1 MGFQITV
8 MLTLVVYIEG
18 LSQNLPIMQNINQA
32 PRLLHFF
39 IVSIVVIAVSILV
52 TTVSLVI
59 SHAAAGFEMT
69 EWQAWCGIKI
79 ADGLNRIPGVHL
91 PPSALP
97 PYLFKILDREPPHEC
112 TLL

>member
-52 TTVSLVI
+52 TTVSLAEVGKLVRCLTTGK
-59 SHAAAGFEMT
+59 GF
-69 EWQAWCGIKI
+69 
-79 ADGLNRIPGVHL
+79 
-91 PPSALP
+91 
-97 PYLFKILDREPPHEC
+97 PYLR
-112 TLL
+112 